1 MTIFYHIN
9 CLFNR
14 LNFDF
19 VGQIMNKKFLKK
31 AFCFANNIGPQDI
44 SQYKIKVSRCF
55 GIHFTKTMDYRHGIH
70 RVGLLLISF
79 ITGMTIILNFH
90 KKG

>member
-1 MTIFYHIN
+1 MTIFFQIN

-31 AFCFANNIGPQDI
+31 KLFALQTILDL
-44 SQYKIKVSRCF
+44 
-55 GIHFTKTMDYRHGIH
+55 KTFPNTR
-70 RVGLLLISF
+70 
-79 ITGMTIILNFH
+79 
-90 KKG
+90 